1 MKRTVKIEKKLK
13 KATSRKNKNSSGPI
27 SYSRTNLQVYF
38 KEHLFRSVF
47 HTPALAQCNTE
58 L

>member
-27 SYSRTNLQVYF
+27 SYSNLQVYF

-47 HTPALAQCNTE
+47 HTPALAQYNTE